1 MTLQET
7 MKYRDQMRQ
16 MILRS
21 QDDPELLKHYQD
33 EYKRTSK
40 IVSKAWHLSIEQMA
54 NEILEKR
61 NGKS

>member
-21 QDDPELLKHYQD
+21 QDDPELLSHYQD
-33 EYKRTSK
+33 EYKRVSK
-40 IVSKAWHLSIEQMA
+40 IVSEAWHLSIEQMA
-54 NEILEKR
+54 NKILEKR
-61 NGKS
+61 NGY

>member
-1 MTLQET
+1 MTLQEAV
-7 MKYRDQMRQ
+7 KYKDQMRQ

-21 QDDPELLKHYQD
+21 QDDPELLNHYQD
-33 EYKRTSK
+33 EYKRVSK
-40 IVSKAWHLSIEQMA
+40 IVNDAWHLSIEQMT